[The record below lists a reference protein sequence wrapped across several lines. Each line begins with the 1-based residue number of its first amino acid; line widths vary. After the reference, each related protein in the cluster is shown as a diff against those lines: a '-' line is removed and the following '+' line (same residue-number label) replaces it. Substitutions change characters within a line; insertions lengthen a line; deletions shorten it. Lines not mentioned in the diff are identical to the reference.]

1 MIRIPGPYAYCNNFS
16 CLALLG
22 QQISINLLVAVL
34 KKDRFPTVPALRNVM
49 RKASNHRTRHSCHG
63 ENYHERRN
71 RG

>member
-1 MIRIPGPYAYCNNFS
+1 MIRHETIRPHLDTG
-16 CLALLG
+16 LARLLS

-63 ENYHERRN
+63 ENYHERQN